1 MLTQRRGMGEPSA
14 IRHTQRKKH
23 HKTPPLPLSRK
34 NGSTMDVIHALWDA
48 MARQNPLP
56 RAVLPRLTRRGVESP
71 ATARHTQIGCTSHR
85 RGSFIPPR
93 GTFVTCVRGVW
104 GAAAAARA
112 GSSAEMR
119 GVEKHPPNPPNHGSR
134 RARTAAA
141 GWLIVERHHM

>member
-1 MLTQRRGMGEPSA
+1 MNLRPPGTPTKETPQTPLLPLATAKMCPKWMLYMLCGMLWLNKSVLEPSY
-14 IRHTQRKKH
+14 
-23 HKTPPLPLSRK
+23 P
-34 NGSTMDVIHALWDA
+34 
-48 MARQNPLP
+48 
-56 RAVLPRLTRRGVESP
+56 LTRRGVESS

-141 GWLIVERHHM
+141 GWLIVERHRV